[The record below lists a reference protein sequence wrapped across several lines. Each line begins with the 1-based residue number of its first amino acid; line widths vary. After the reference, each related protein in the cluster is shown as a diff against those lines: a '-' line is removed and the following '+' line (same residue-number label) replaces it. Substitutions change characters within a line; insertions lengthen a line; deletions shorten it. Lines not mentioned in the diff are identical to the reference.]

1 MNCIISAMYIICM
14 YISFCFVRM
23 AVFSQRFSVDL
34 STTAVETSC
43 NEAVNG
49 TRIAEITP
57 IFLNISDPS

>member
-1 MNCIISAMYIICM
+1 M
-14 YISFCFVRM
+14 RM

-34 STTAVETSC
+34 STAAVETSC

-57 IFLNISDPS
+57 IFLEHFRPLPIKKAIYF